1 LLYIGGKN
9 TVKRI
14 KIKNITKNNNIASE
28 GFLADNF
35 YMRLKG
41 LIGKKTLGAN
51 GAICIK
57 PCKSIHTFFMGFDID
72 AIFIDEKGGVC
83 EIVRNIKPYRVSKY
97 VFKAKY
103 VIEILGG
110 NAHKL
115 KIELGDKIEIERI

>member
-1 LLYIGGKN
+1 
-9 TVKRI
+9 VKRI

-83 EIVRNIKPYRVSKY
+83 EIVGISSPTELVNMFLRQNM
-97 VFKAKY
+97 
-103 VIEILGG
+103 L
-110 NAHKL
+110 L
-115 KIELGDKIEIERI
+115 KF